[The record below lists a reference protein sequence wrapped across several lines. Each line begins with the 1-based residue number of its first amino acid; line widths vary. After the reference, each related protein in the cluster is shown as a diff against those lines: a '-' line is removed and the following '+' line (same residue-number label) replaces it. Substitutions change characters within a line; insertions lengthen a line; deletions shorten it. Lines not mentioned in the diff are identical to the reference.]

1 MHALSLSPR
10 CKYVASMNR
19 KYTSKFLRSRLVCID
34 MGRTSRSAP
43 DKFDCNFDV
52 IEERSPVEVN
62 PNAEKDVGNI
72 ESIEKSNG
80 TVNSD
85 VKVVDDKKERTNKNK
100 SKFGNSNAAIV
111 AKDKKLSQDNYSD
124 AMKMLSQYR
133 QSSSEQ
139 SRNIEDFSVS
149 FTDMSMEQRGIPV
162 MDKSNSQM
170 KAENENVTVTKE
182 GTKVPLFNGPNI
194 LATPLSMQTG
204 TSEGQ

>member
-1 MHALSLSPR
+1 MQECAELKEHKDDIGTTKTTVRESTKYFSTHYINMGKISFMHALGLSPR

-19 KYTSKFLRSRLVCID
+19 EYTSKFLRSRLVCIG

-43 DKFDCNFDV
+43 DKFNCNIDV
-52 IEERSPVEVN
+52 IKERSPVEVN

-85 VKVVDDKKERTNKNK
+85 VKVVDNKKERTNKNE
-100 SKFGNSNAAIV
+100 SKFGNSNTTIV
-111 AKDKKLSQDNYSD
+111 AKDKKLSQDNYSA

-139 SRNIEDFSVS
+139 SGNIEDFNVS
-149 FTDMSMEQRGIPV
+149 FTDMSMEQRRY
-162 MDKSNSQM
+162 SSY
-170 KAENENVTVTKE
+170 
-182 GTKVPLFNGPNI
+182 
-194 LATPLSMQTG
+194 
-204 TSEGQ
+204 GQIK